1 MTTFIIIIGSIFLV
15 ISIIGICV
23 SFYVQHMPDTTLT
36 KDEYQKTLKKNL
48 EEKLASLNFKATKT
62 IPINESYDL
71 TIDENS
77 QAIAICSLQTAYVD
91 YIPFSSLVECE
102 ICQDNSVISTNQI
115 KRAVV
120 GGAIAGSTGAIVGAS
135 TSPKT
140 DIVKYLA
147 VKIRTNDIKHPLH
160 TITLLQSN
168 YSTNDNFYKRK
179 RQTAELLYATIGAII
194 KNCERDK
201 LSISQSVENNSSS
214 ENFAEQ
220 LRELSN
226 LFHEGI
232 LTQKEFDSKKADIL
246 SKM

>member
-1 MTTFIIIIGSIFLV
+1 MTTFIIVIGFIFLI

-23 SFYVQHMPDTTLT
+23 SFYVRICPDTTLA
-36 KDEYQKTLKKNL
+36 KDEYQKDL
-48 EEKLASLNFKATKT
+48 EEKLVSLNFKTTKT

-71 TIDENS
+71 AIDENS

-91 YIPFSSLVECE
+91 YMPFSSLVECE

-120 GGAIAGSTGAIVGAS
+120 GGVIAGSAGAIVGAS

-160 TITLLQSN
+160 TITLLQST
-168 YSTNDNFYKRK
+168 YSTIDNFYNRK

-194 KNCERDK
+194 KNCEGSR
-201 LSISQSVENNSSS
+201 LSISQPEENNSS

-220 LRELSN
+220 LRELSS

-232 LTQKEFDSKKADIL
+232 LTQEEFDSKKSEIL

>member
-1 MTTFIIIIGSIFLV
+1 MTTFIIVIGFIFLI

-23 SFYVQHMPDTTLT
+23 SFYVRICPDTTLA
-36 KDEYQKTLKKNL
+36 KDEYQKDL
-48 EEKLASLNFKATKT
+48 EEKLVSLNFKTTKT

-71 TIDENS
+71 AIDENS

-91 YIPFSSLVECE
+91 YMPF
-102 ICQDNSVISTNQI
+102 STNQI

-120 GGAIAGSTGAIVGAS
+120 GGVIAGSAGAIVGAS

-194 KNCERDK
+194 KNCEGSR
-201 LSISQSVENNSSS
+201 LSISQPEENNSS

-220 LRELSN
+220 LRELSS

-232 LTQKEFDSKKADIL
+232 LTQEEFDSKKSEIL

>member
-1 MTTFIIIIGSIFLV
+1 M
-15 ISIIGICV
+15 
-23 SFYVQHMPDTTLT
+23 
-36 KDEYQKTLKKNL
+36 
-48 EEKLASLNFKATKT
+48 
-62 IPINESYDL
+62 
-71 TIDENS
+71 
-77 QAIAICSLQTAYVD
+77 
-91 YIPFSSLVECE
+91 PFSSLVECE

-120 GGAIAGSTGAIVGAS
+120 GGVIAGSAGAIVGAS

-194 KNCERDK
+194 KNCEGSR
-201 LSISQSVENNSSS
+201 LSISQPEENNSS

-220 LRELSN
+220 LRELSS

-232 LTQKEFDSKKADIL
+232 LTQEEFDSKKSEIL